1 MSTDFKVKS
10 QKYDCTLL
18 CTLELV
24 SVLDV
29 LVPGSHDQR
38 AQQAECPLM
47 IVVKET

>member
-24 SVLDV
+24 SVLELYLDHMTKGHSKLNV
-29 LVPGSHDQR
+29 H
-38 AQQAECPLM
+38 
-47 IVVKET
+47 